1 MLDYLMPVK
10 VGLHLITLQ
19 SSEFL
24 NKMTFV
30 HNYEATCVGVVKRTQ
45 TTVLKIHLIPGWIH
59 TSEQD

>member
-45 TTVLKIHLIPGWIH
+45 TTVLKIHLIPG
-59 TSEQD
+59 